1 MTGRIFTV
9 IGASGV
15 GKDTL
20 LAGLCTDQGPHW
32 VRRVIT
38 RPETL
43 GGEPYAGVSA
53 AEFARRARAGDFA
66 LVWRAHGLA
75 YGIAHAE
82 LVPRAL
88 GRDVIFNGSRGALG
102 QALAVFADLIVI
114 HVTAPAHMRA
124 ARLAQRGRE
133 DPAAIAQRLARQVDP
148 WPAGVQVIDVAND
161 ADPQTGIL
169 RLRAAL
175 QALPVRAT

>member
-43 GGEPYAGVSA
+43 GGEPYTGVSA

-114 HVTAPAHMRA
+114 HVTAPAHMCDRACPYARRPSGPAGARGPRRHRA
-124 ARLAQRGRE
+124 APG
-133 DPAAIAQRLARQVDP
+133 AAGGPLARRR
-148 WPAGVQVIDVAND
+148 AGHRCGQ
-161 ADPQTGIL
+161 
-169 RLRAAL
+169 
-175 QALPVRAT
+175 